1 MWREQVK
8 YERNWQRTGWLKKGV
23 IELDEDKE
31 VDEEQEEQRGE
42 ERYDEERTMPKN
54 DKMIPSENENE
65 KQQGKMWEE
74 RVYERNW

>member
-1 MWREQVK
+1 MNK
-8 YERNWQRTGWLKKGV
+8 KKGV

-54 DKMIPSENENE
+54 DKMIPLENGNE
-65 KQQGKMWEE
+65 KRQGKM
-74 RVYERNW
+74 